1 MGRPRAATDA
11 FAARPIRV
19 YKRNM
24 IRLMPRPAHLL
35 ALATAAC
42 CCPLPGSAQ
51 TQAAPQTAQPTV
63 APDGDTIRLSD
74 EQRDKILDS
83 NTIESAARARGEM
96 DTGGAPLPGIHGE
109 VGAMI
114 GSNGTRGI
122 YGTAAIP
129 LGDNAGAVVSFEN
142 SRYGYPR
149 R

>member
-1 MGRPRAATDA
+1 MARPHVATDA
-11 FAARPIRV
+11 FAATPVRV
-19 YKRNM
+19 YKRGM
-24 IRLMPRPAHLL
+24 IRSMPHPARRL
-35 ALATAAC
+35 ALAATLC
-42 CCPLPGSAQ
+42 WCPLPAAAQ
-51 TQAAPQTAQPTV
+51 TQAAPETAQPPAT
-63 APDGDTIRLSD
+63 PDSDTIRLSD

-96 DTGGAPLPGIHGE
+96 EGPGSTGPGIHGE

-142 SRYGYPR
+142 SRYGYR